1 MADLLSI
8 GLSGLAASKTQLSIT
23 GHNISNVNT
32 PGYSR
37 QDATQATRSPQFSGA
52 GYIGSGTTL
61 VEVRRSY
68 SEFLTSQLRSSTSL
82 SGDVEAY
89 KSQIDQLDSL
99 LAGTTTGITPSLQKF
114 FSAMQ
119 TAAEDP
125 ANIPARQLVLA
136 EAEGLARRFNTVYD
150 RLSEQNNF
158 TNKQMSAVTDQVNR
172 LAGSIGKLNESIA
185 IAAANGKQPND
196 LLDARD
202 EAVRQLSGY
211 IGVTV
216 VPQDDSS
223 FNIFIGS
230 GQPLVVGSAVAK
242 LEVVPGQGDPNRH
255 EVQFI
260 SGGSRQGIT
269 SQISG
274 GELGGLVRYR
284 QEVLD
289 STMNSLGRLA
299 LAVSDQVNTQ
309 LGQGLD
315 LKGQVGSA
323 LFGDYNDPALAKL
336 RVNAFAENT
345 GNIQPELY
353 ITASDLLTTS
363 DYRVEFDGAGYTAR
377 RLSDGKAMTVSPA
390 APGAYPATLTF
401 SDPNVTPP
409 ALPRDQGF
417 ELVIGSSPAAGDKF
431 SLQPTRRGASDI
443 KATLDQADQLAFAA
457 PMRAESKLQNRGTGV
472 IGQPSLVAG
481 PSPISRTALAVANL
495 PLGANLSADGKT
507 YTLGALPTGWSYVAK
522 GGDPIVPQRSAN
534 GDLIEPL
541 ADQDGNPLARVM
553 DEDGQPLE
561 VNGQPVV
568 APAMT
573 LGNSNT
579 VRLAYAAADGETY
592 QFELSMSGRPMA
604 GDEFALAF
612 NQNGVSDNRNALKLV
627 ELQSKQTV
635 GVTGGIAGSGFS
647 FTDGYGELVERVGT
661 LTAQAR
667 MDSEATGAILKQ
679 ATDNRDSLSAVNLD
693 EEAANLI
700 KFEQY
705 YNASAQIIQVA
716 RSLFDTLISSFR

>member
-1 MADLLSI
+1 MADLLNI

-23 GHNISNVNT
+23 GHNITNVNT

-37 QDATQATRSPQFSGA
+37 QDASQATRSAQFSGA

-61 VEVRRSY
+61 VDVRRTY

-82 SGDVEAY
+82 YSDVAAY

-99 LAGTTTGITPSLQKF
+99 LAGSTTGITPSLQSF
-114 FSAMQ
+114 FSALQ

-150 RLSEQNNF
+150 RLSEQNSF
-158 TNKQMSAVTDQVNR
+158 TNKQMAAVTDQVNR
-172 LAGSIGKLNESIA
+172 LAGSIGSLNEAIA
-185 IAAANGKQPND
+185 VAAANGKQPND

-202 EAVRQLSGY
+202 EAVRQLSTY

-230 GQPLVVGSAVAK
+230 GQPLVVGSSVAR

-269 SQISG
+269 SQITG
-274 GELGGLVRYR
+274 GELGGLIRYR
-284 QEVLD
+284 EEVLD

-299 LAVSDQVNTQ
+299 LAVSDQINSQ

-315 LKGQVGSA
+315 LKGQVGAA

-336 RVNAFAENT
+336 RVNAYS
-345 GNIQPELY
+345 GNSGNAQPALN
-353 ITASDLLTTS
+353 ITATSVLTTS
-363 DYRVEFDGAGYTAR
+363 DYLMEYDGTNYKVR
-377 RLSDGKAMTVSPA
+377 RLSDNQPMTVTTA
-390 APGAYPATLTF
+390 ADGTLTITDR
-401 SDPNVTPP
+401 SG
-409 ALPRDQGF
+409 RDQGF
-417 ELVIGSSPAAGDKF
+417 QIVPGTPAPAAGDKF
-431 SLQPTRRGASDI
+431 TLQPTRRGATDI
-443 KATLDQADQLAFAA
+443 SAVLDQADQLAFAS
-457 PMRAESKLQNRGTGV
+457 PVRAGSDLQNAGTGA
-472 IGQPSLVAG
+472 ISQPDMVAA
-481 PSPISRTALAVANL
+481 PSPIDLAELNTAFGSGLNLTANVN
-495 PLGANLSADGKT
+495 ANGT
-507 YTLGALPTGWSYVAK
+507 YTLTDAGSLPAGWSYVDEK
-522 GGDPIVPQRSAN
+522 
-534 GDLIEPL
+534 
-541 ADQDGNPLARVM
+541 GNPLTA
-553 DEDGQPLE
+553 
-561 VNGQPVV
+561 
-568 APAMT
+568 APT
-573 LGNSNT
+573 LQSGNSNT
-579 VRLAYAAADGETY
+579 VRLAYTGASGETY
-592 QFELSMSGRPMA
+592 RFDFSVSGRPQT
-604 GDEFALAF
+604 DDSFSLTF
-612 NQNGVSDNRNALKLV
+612 NQSGVSDNRNALKLAD
-627 ELQSKQTV
+627 LQSKQTV
-635 GVTGGIAGSGFS
+635 GVDGSVAGSGFS

-667 MDSEATGAILKQ
+667 MDSEATGSILKQ

>member
-8 GLSGLAASKTQLSIT
+8 GLSGLSASKTQLSIT
-23 GHNISNVNT
+23 GHNITNVNT

-37 QDATQATRSPQFSGA
+37 QDASQATRSPQFSGA
-52 GYIGSGTTL
+52 GYIGSGTSL
-61 VEVRRSY
+61 VDVRRSY

-82 SGDVEAY
+82 NSDVEAY

-114 FSAMQ
+114 FSALQ

-150 RLSEQNNF
+150 RLSEQNSF

-172 LAGSIGKLNESIA
+172 LAGSIGSLNEAIA

-223 FNIFIGS
+223 FNVFIGS
-230 GQPLVVGSAVAK
+230 GQPLVVGSTVAK

-269 SQISG
+269 SQITG
-274 GELGGLVRYR
+274 GELGGLIRYR
-284 QEVLD
+284 EEVLD
-289 STMNSLGRLA
+289 STMNSLGRLS

-323 LFGDYNDPALAKL
+323 LFGNYNEPALAKL
-336 RVNAFAENT
+336 RVNAFA
-345 GNIQPELY
+345 GNSNAQPVLN
-353 ITASDLLTTS
+353 ITDTSVLTTS
-363 DYRVEFDGAGYTAR
+363 DYLMEYDASGPELR
-377 RLSDGKAMTVSPA
+377 RLSDNQLM
-390 APGAYPATLTF
+390 
-401 SDPNVTPP
+401 NVTENPTGTLSI
-409 ALPRDQGF
+409 ADKNGVDQGF
-417 ELVIGSSPAAGDKF
+417 QVLLGNPAPAVGDKF
-431 SLQPTRRGASDI
+431 SLQPTRRGAADI

-457 PMRAESKLQNRGTGV
+457 PVRAQSTLQNSGTGM
-472 IGQPSLVAG
+472 IGQPDLLSG
-481 PSPISRTALAVANL
+481 PSPIDAAALSTAFEELTL
-495 PLGANLSADGKT
+495 TYDGNGLT
-507 YTLGALPTGWSYVAK
+507 LPTPPPAGLTLSPAS
-522 GGDPIVPQRSAN
+522 ITA
-534 GDLIEPL
+534 
-541 ADQDGNPLARVM
+541 
-553 DEDGQPLE
+553 GQTNTL
-561 VNGQPVV
+561 NLTLTTGT
-568 APAMT
+568 AP
-573 LGNSNT
+573 NQQQYIFEFT
-579 VRLAYAAADGETY
+579 V
-592 QFELSMSGRPMA
+592 SGRPA
-604 GDEFALAF
+604 ANDTFSFNF
-612 NQNGVSDNRNALKLV
+612 NQSGVSDNRNALKLV
-627 ELQSKQTV
+627 DLQTKQTV
-635 GVTGGIAGSGFS
+635 GVSANVAGSGFS

-667 MDSEATGAILKQ
+667 MDSEATGSILKQ

>member
-1 MADLLSI
+1 MSDLLSI
-8 GLSGLAASKTQLSIT
+8 GLSGLSASKTQLSIT
-23 GHNISNVNT
+23 GHNITNVNT

-52 GYIGSGTTL
+52 GYIGSGTSL
-61 VEVRRSY
+61 VDIRRTY

-82 SGDVEAY
+82 NSDVEAY

-114 FSAMQ
+114 FSALQ

-136 EAEGLARRFNTVYD
+136 EAEGLSRRFNTVYD

-172 LAGSIGKLNESIA
+172 LAGSIGSLNNAIA

-230 GQPLVVGSAVAK
+230 GQPLVVGSTVAQ

-274 GELGGLVRYR
+274 GELGGLIRYR
-284 QEVLD
+284 EEVLD

-336 RVNAFAENT
+336 RVNAFA
-345 GNIQPELY
+345 GNSNAQPVLN
-353 ITASDLLTTS
+353 ITDTSVLTTS
-363 DYRVEFDGAGYTAR
+363 DYLMEYDGGGYKVR
-377 RLSDGKAMTVSPA
+377 RLSDNQLMTVAENPS
-390 APGAYPATLTF
+390 GTLSIT
-401 SDPNVTPP
+401 DKNG
-409 ALPRDQGF
+409 RDQGF
-417 ELVIGSSPAAGDKF
+417 QVVLGTPAPAAGDKF
-431 SLQPTRRGASDI
+431 TLQPTRRGASDI
-443 KATLDQADQLAFAA
+443 KTTLDQADQLAFAA
-457 PMRAESKLQNRGTGV
+457 PVRAESNLQNAGTGA
-472 IGQPSLVAG
+472 IGQPDMISG
-481 PSPISRTALAVANL
+481 PSPISIPALQGVFGSSGATLTFTDPGTVTITGGTAQFRNVDSSTSPPTVTYSSTATIQPGQKNSLVVGDANH
-495 PLGANLSADGKT
+495 
-507 YTLGALPTGWSYVAK
+507 
-522 GGDPIVPQRSAN
+522 
-534 GDLIEPL
+534 
-541 ADQDGNPLARVM
+541 
-553 DEDGQPLE
+553 
-561 VNGQPVV
+561 
-568 APAMT
+568 
-573 LGNSNT
+573 
-579 VRLAYAAADGETY
+579 
-592 QFELSMSGRPMA
+592 QFEFSLSGTPKD
-604 GDEFALAF
+604 GDRFSMAF
-612 NQNGVSDNRNALKLV
+612 NQGGVSDNRNALKLV
-627 ELQSKQTV
+627 DLQTKQTV
-635 GVTGGIAGSGFS
+635 GVDAAVNGSGFS

-667 MDSEATGAILKQ
+667 MDSDATGSILKQ

-716 RSLFDTLISSFR
+716 RSLFDTLISTFR

>member
-1 MADLLSI
+1 MADLLNI
-8 GLSGLAASKTQLSIT
+8 GLSGLSASKTQLSIT

-32 PGYSR
+32 PGYTR
-37 QDATQATRSPQFSGA
+37 QDATQATRLAQFSGA

-61 VEVRRSY
+61 VDVRRSY
-68 SEFLTSQLRSSTSL
+68 SEFLTSQLRSSTALNS
-82 SGDVEAY
+82 DVAAY

-99 LAGTTTGITPSLQKF
+99 LAGTTTGITPALQSF

-136 EAEGLARRFNTVYD
+136 ESEGLARRFNTVYD
-150 RLSEQNNF
+150 RLAEQNAF

-172 LAGSIGKLNESIA
+172 LAGSIGSLNEAIA
-185 IAAANGKQPND
+185 VAAANGKQPND
-196 LLDARD
+196 LLDARE
-202 EAVRQLSGY
+202 EAVRELSTY

-230 GQPLVVGSAVAK
+230 GQPLVVGSSVAR

-269 SQISG
+269 SQITG
-274 GELGGLVRYR
+274 GELGGLIRYR
-284 QEVLD
+284 SEVLD

-299 LAVSDQVNTQ
+299 LAVSDQVNSQ

-315 LKGQVGSA
+315 LKGNVGSA

-336 RVNAFAENT
+336 RVNAFS
-345 GNIQPELY
+345 GNSSNAQPALN
-353 ITASDLLTTS
+353 ITQTNLLTTS
-363 DYRVEFDGAGYTAR
+363 DYLMEYGAGGYTVR
-377 RLSDGKAMTVSPA
+377 RLSDSQPMTVTTNADGSLSITDKS
-390 APGAYPATLTF
+390 G
-401 SDPNVTPP
+401 
-409 ALPRDQGF
+409 RDQGF
-417 ELVIGSSPAAGDKF
+417 QIAPGTPAPAVGDKF
-431 SLQPTRRGASDI
+431 TLQPTRRGATDI
-443 KATLDQADQLAFAA
+443 TAVLDQADQLSFAA
-457 PMRAESKLQNRGTGV
+457 PMRAEGNLQNSGTGV
-472 IGQPSLVAG
+472 IGQPDLVNG
-481 PSPISRTALAVANL
+481 PSPIDKTVLSAASLSLEVT
-495 PLGANLSADGKT
+495 LSADGKT
-507 YTLGALPTGWSYVAK
+507 YTLGDPLPSGWSYV
-522 GGDPIVPQRSAN
+522 D
-534 GDLIEPL
+534 
-541 ADQDGNPLARVM
+541 DQGNPLAA
-553 DEDGQPLE
+553 
-561 VNGQPVV
+561 
-568 APAMT
+568 APSFTSGTA
-573 LGNSNT
+573 NT
-579 VRLAYAAADGETY
+579 VRVAYTSGTETY
-592 QFELSMSGRPMA
+592 QLAFAMSGRPA
-604 GDEFALAF
+604 NGDDFSIAF
-612 NQNGVSDNRNALKLV
+612 NQSGVSDNRNALKLV
-627 ELQSKQTV
+627 DLQSKQSI
-635 GVTGGIAGSGFS
+635 GVDSNVTGSGFS

-667 MDSEATGAILKQ
+667 LDSEANSAILKQ

-716 RSLFDTLISSFR
+716 RSLFDTLISTFR

>member
-1 MADLLSI
+1 MADLLNI
-8 GLSGLAASKTQLSIT
+8 GLSGLSASKTQLSIT

-32 PGYSR
+32 PGYTR
-37 QDATQATRSPQFSGA
+37 QDATQATRLAQFSGA

-61 VEVRRSY
+61 VDVRRSY
-68 SEFLTSQLRSSTSL
+68 SEFLTSQLRSSTALNS
-82 SGDVEAY
+82 DVAAY

-99 LAGTTTGITPSLQKF
+99 LAGTTTGITPALQSF
-114 FSAMQ
+114 FSALQ

-136 EAEGLARRFNTVYD
+136 ESEGLARRFNTVYD
-150 RLSEQNNF
+150 RLAEQNAF

-172 LAGSIGKLNESIA
+172 LASSIGSLNEAIA
-185 IAAANGKQPND
+185 VAAANGKQPND
-196 LLDARD
+196 LLDARE
-202 EAVRQLSGY
+202 EAVRQLSTY

-230 GQPLVVGSAVAK
+230 GQPLVVGSSVAR

-274 GELGGLVRYR
+274 GELGGLIRYR
-284 QEVLD
+284 SEVLD

-299 LAVSDQVNTQ
+299 LAVSDQVNSQ

-315 LKGQVGSA
+315 LKGNVGTA

-336 RVNAFAENT
+336 RVNAFS
-345 GNIQPELY
+345 GNSSNAQPALN
-353 ITASDLLTTS
+353 ITQTNLLTTS
-363 DYRVEFDGAGYTAR
+363 DYLMEYGAGGYTVR
-377 RLSDGKAMTVSPA
+377 RLSDSQPMTVTTNADGSLSITDKS
-390 APGAYPATLTF
+390 G
-401 SDPNVTPP
+401 
-409 ALPRDQGF
+409 RDQGF
-417 ELVIGSSPAAGDKF
+417 QIVPGTPAPAVGDKF
-431 SLQPTRRGASDI
+431 TLQPTRRGATDI
-443 KATLDQADQLAFAA
+443 TAVLDQADQLAFAA
-457 PMRAESKLQNRGTGV
+457 PMRAEGNLQNSGTGV
-472 IGQPSLVAG
+472 IGQPDLVNG
-481 PSPISRTALAVANL
+481 PSPIDKTVLSAASLSLEVT
-495 PLGANLSADGKT
+495 LSADGKT
-507 YTLGALPTGWSYVAK
+507 YTLGDPLPSGWSYV
-522 GGDPIVPQRSAN
+522 D
-534 GDLIEPL
+534 
-541 ADQDGNPLARVM
+541 DQGNPLAA
-553 DEDGQPLE
+553 
-561 VNGQPVV
+561 
-568 APAMT
+568 APSFTSGTA
-573 LGNSNT
+573 NT
-579 VRLAYAAADGETY
+579 VRVAYTSGAETY
-592 QFELSMSGRPMA
+592 QLAFAMSGRPA
-604 GDEFALAF
+604 NGDDFSIAF
-612 NQNGVSDNRNALKLV
+612 NQSGVSDNRNALKLV
-627 ELQSKQTV
+627 DLQSKQSI
-635 GVTGGIAGSGFS
+635 GVDNNVAGSGFS

-667 MDSEATGAILKQ
+667 LDSEANGAILKQ

-716 RSLFDTLISSFR
+716 RSLFDTLISTFR

>member
-1 MADLLSI
+1 MADLLNI
-8 GLSGLAASKTQLSIT
+8 GLSGLSASKTQLSIT

-32 PGYSR
+32 PGYTR
-37 QDATQATRSPQFSGA
+37 QDATQATRLAQFSGA

-61 VEVRRSY
+61 VDVRRSY
-68 SEFLTSQLRSSTSL
+68 SEFLTSQLRSSTALNS
-82 SGDVEAY
+82 DVAAY

-99 LAGTTTGITPSLQKF
+99 LAGTTTGITPALQSF
-114 FSAMQ
+114 FSALQ

-136 EAEGLARRFNTVYD
+136 ESEGLARRFNTVYD
-150 RLSEQNNF
+150 RLAEQNAF

-172 LAGSIGKLNESIA
+172 LASSIGSLNEAIA
-185 IAAANGKQPND
+185 VAAANGKQPND
-196 LLDARD
+196 LLDARE
-202 EAVRQLSGY
+202 EAVRQLSTY

-230 GQPLVVGSAVAK
+230 GQPLVVGSSVAR

-274 GELGGLVRYR
+274 GELGGLIRYR
-284 QEVLD
+284 SEVLD

-299 LAVSDQVNTQ
+299 LAVSDQVNSQ

-315 LKGQVGSA
+315 LKGNVGTA

-336 RVNAFAENT
+336 RVNAFS
-345 GNIQPELY
+345 GNSSNAQPALN
-353 ITASDLLTTS
+353 ITQTNLLTTS
-363 DYRVEFDGAGYTAR
+363 DYLMEYGAGGYTVR
-377 RLSDGKAMTVSPA
+377 RLSDSQPMTVTTNADGSLSITDTS
-390 APGAYPATLTF
+390 G
-401 SDPNVTPP
+401 
-409 ALPRDQGF
+409 RDQGF
-417 ELVIGSSPAAGDKF
+417 QIVPGTPAPALGDKF
-431 SLQPTRRGASDI
+431 TLQPTRRGATDI
-443 KATLDQADQLAFAA
+443 TAVLDQADQLAFAA
-457 PMRAESKLQNRGTGV
+457 PMRAEGNLQNSGTGL
-472 IGQPSLVAG
+472 IGQPDLVNG
-481 PSPISRTALAVANL
+481 PSPIDKSVLSAASLSLEVT
-495 PLGANLSADGKT
+495 LSADVKT
-507 YTLGALPTGWSYVAK
+507 YTLGDPLPSGWSYV
-522 GGDPIVPQRSAN
+522 D
-534 GDLIEPL
+534 
-541 ADQDGNPLARVM
+541 DQGNPLT
-553 DEDGQPLE
+553 P
-561 VNGQPVV
+561 
-568 APAMT
+568 APSFTSGTA
-573 LGNSNT
+573 NT
-579 VRLAYAAADGETY
+579 VRVAYTSGTETY
-592 QFELSMSGRPMA
+592 QLAFAMSGRPA
-604 GDEFALAF
+604 NGDDFSIAF
-612 NQNGVSDNRNALKLV
+612 NQSGVSDNRNALKLV
-627 ELQSKQTV
+627 DLQSKQSI
-635 GVTGGIAGSGFS
+635 GVDNNVAGSGFS

-667 MDSEATGAILKQ
+667 LDSEANGAILKQ

-716 RSLFDTLISSFR
+716 RSLFDTLISTFR

>member
-23 GHNISNVNT
+23 GHNITNVNT

-82 SGDVEAY
+82 SADVEAY
-89 KSQIDQLDSL
+89 KSQINQLDSL

-114 FSAMQ
+114 FSALQ

-158 TNKQMSAVTDQVNR
+158 TNKQMSAVTDQINR
-172 LAGSIGKLNESIA
+172 LAGSIGSLNEAIA

-223 FNIFIGS
+223 FNVFIGS
-230 GQPLVVGSAVAK
+230 GQPLVVGSKVAR

-269 SQISG
+269 SQITG
-274 GELGGLVRYR
+274 GELGGLIRYR
-284 QEVLD
+284 EEVLD

-299 LAVSDQVNTQ
+299 LSVSDQVNAQ

-323 LFGDYNDPALAKL
+323 LFGDYNEPALAKL
-336 RVNAFAENT
+336 RVNAFA
-345 GNIQPELY
+345 GNQSNVQPELS
-353 ITASDLLTTS
+353 ITDSSKLTTS
-363 DYRVEFDGAGYTAR
+363 DYRLEFDGTSFTAR

-390 APGAYPATLTF
+390 TPGSFPATLSF
-401 SDPNVTPP
+401 ADPNVVPP

-417 ELVIGSSPAAGDKF
+417 TLVLESAPAAGDKF
-431 SLQPTRRGASDI
+431 SLQPTRRGAYDI

-457 PMRAESKLQNRGTGV
+457 PVRAQSTLQNSGTGA
-472 IGQPSLVAG
+472 IGQPNLLSA
-481 PSPISRTALAVANL
+481 PSPIDPAALAAAFEGL
-495 PLGANLSADGKT
+495 TLTYDGSGLT
-507 YTLGALPTGWSYVAK
+507 LPT
-522 GGDPIVPQRSAN
+522 P
-534 GDLIEPL
+534 
-541 ADQDGNPLARVM
+541 
-553 DEDGQPLE
+553 
-561 VNGQPVV
+561 
-568 APAMT
+568 APAGLVLSPSTVTAGQTNT
-573 LGNSNT
+573 LNLTLTTGTAPNEQQYS
-579 VRLAYAAADGETY
+579 
-592 QFELSMSGRPMA
+592 FEFTLSGRPAA
-604 GDEFALAF
+604 GDTFTF
-612 NQNGVSDNRNALKLV
+612 NYNQSGVSDNRNALKLV
-627 ELQSKQTV
+627 DLQSKQTV
-635 GVTGGIAGSGFS
+635 GVTAGIAGSGFS

-716 RSLFDTLISSFR
+716 RSLFDTLISTFR

>member
-8 GLSGLAASKTQLSIT
+8 GLSGLSASKTQLSIT
-23 GHNISNVNT
+23 GHNITNVNT

-37 QDATQATRSPQFSGA
+37 QDASQATRSPQFSGA
-52 GYIGSGTTL
+52 GYIGSGTSL
-61 VEVRRSY
+61 VDVRRSY

-82 SGDVEAY
+82 NSDVKAY

-114 FSAMQ
+114 FSALQ

-150 RLSEQNNF
+150 RLSEQNSF

-172 LAGSIGKLNESIA
+172 LAGSIGSLNEAIA

-223 FNIFIGS
+223 FNVFIGS
-230 GQPLVVGSAVAK
+230 GQPLVVGSTVAK

-269 SQISG
+269 SQITG
-274 GELGGLVRYR
+274 GELGGLIRYR
-284 QEVLD
+284 EEVLD
-289 STMNSLGRLA
+289 STMNSLGRLS

-309 LGQGLD
+309 LRQGLD
-315 LKGQVGSA
+315 LKGGVGEA
-323 LFGDYNDPALAKL
+323 LFGNYNEPALAKL
-336 RVNAFAENT
+336 RVNAFA
-345 GNIQPELY
+345 GNSNAQPVLN
-353 ITASDLLTTS
+353 ITDTSVLTTS
-363 DYRVEFDGAGYTAR
+363 DYLMEYDASGPKVR
-377 RLSDGKAMTVSPA
+377 RLSDNQLMTVTESPA
-390 APGAYPATLTF
+390 GTL
-401 SDPNVTPP
+401 SIADKNGV
-409 ALPRDQGF
+409 DQGF
-417 ELVIGSSPAAGDKF
+417 QVVLGNPAPAVGDKF
-431 SLQPTRRGASDI
+431 SLQPTRRGAADI

-457 PMRAESKLQNRGTGV
+457 PVRAQSTLQNSGTGM
-472 IGQPSLVAG
+472 IGQPDLLSG
-481 PSPISRTALAVANL
+481 PSPIDAAALSTAFEELTL
-495 PLGANLSADGKT
+495 TYDGNGLT
-507 YTLGALPTGWSYVAK
+507 LPTPPPAGLTLSPAS
-522 GGDPIVPQRSAN
+522 ITA
-534 GDLIEPL
+534 
-541 ADQDGNPLARVM
+541 
-553 DEDGQPLE
+553 GQTNTL
-561 VNGQPVV
+561 NLTLTTGT
-568 APAMT
+568 AP
-573 LGNSNT
+573 NQQQYIFEFT
-579 VRLAYAAADGETY
+579 V
-592 QFELSMSGRPMA
+592 SGRPA
-604 GDEFALAF
+604 ANDTFSFNF
-612 NQNGVSDNRNALKLV
+612 NQSGVSDNRNALKLV
-627 ELQSKQTV
+627 DLQTKQTV
-635 GVTGGIAGSGFS
+635 GVSANVAGSGFS

-667 MDSEATGAILKQ
+667 MDSEATGSILKQ

>member
-1 MADLLSI
+1 MADLLNI
-8 GLSGLAASKTQLSIT
+8 GLSGLSASKTQLSIT
-23 GHNISNVNT
+23 GHNITNVNT
-32 PGYSR
+32 PGFSR
-37 QDATQATRSPQFSGA
+37 QNASQATTSPQFSGA

-61 VEVRRSY
+61 VDVRRTY
-68 SEFLTSQLRSSTSL
+68 SEFLTNQVRSSTALNS
-82 SGDVEAY
+82 DVAAY

-99 LAGTTTGITPSLQKF
+99 LAGSTTGITPSLQSF
-114 FSAMQ
+114 FSALQ

-150 RLSEQNNF
+150 RLSEQNSF
-158 TNKQMSAVTDQVNR
+158 TNKQMAAVTDQVNR
-172 LAGSIGKLNESIA
+172 LAGSIGSLNEAIA
-185 IAAANGKQPND
+185 VAAANGKQPND

-202 EAVRQLSGY
+202 EAVRQLSSY

-230 GQPLVVGSAVAK
+230 GQPLVVGSSVAR

-269 SQISG
+269 SQITG
-274 GELGGLVRYR
+274 GELGGLIRYR
-284 QEVLD
+284 EEVLD

-299 LAVSDQVNTQ
+299 LAVSDQINSQ

-336 RVNAFAENT
+336 RVNAFS
-345 GNIQPELY
+345 GNSSSAQPALN
-353 ITASDLLTTS
+353 ITDTSQLTTS
-363 DYRVEFDGAGYTAR
+363 DYLMEYDGTSYKVR
-377 RLSDGKAMTVSPA
+377 RLSDNQPMTVTA
-390 APGAYPATLTF
+390 AADGTLSIT
-401 SDPNVTPP
+401 DKNG
-409 ALPRDQGF
+409 RDQGF
-417 ELVIGSSPAAGDKF
+417 QIVPGTPSPAAGDKF
-431 SLQPTRRGASDI
+431 TLQPTRRGATDI
-443 KATLDQADQLAFAA
+443 SAILDQADQLAFAS
-457 PMRAESKLQNRGTGV
+457 PVRAESDLQNAGTGA
-472 IGQPSLVAG
+472 ISQPDMVSA
-481 PSPISRTALAVANL
+481 PSPIDLAELNAAFGSGLELTATVN
-495 PLGANLSADGKT
+495 ADGS
-507 YTLGALPTGWSYVAK
+507 YTLTDAGSLPAGWSYLDEK
-522 GGDPIVPQRSAN
+522 
-534 GDLIEPL
+534 
-541 ADQDGNPLARVM
+541 GNPLAT
-553 DEDGQPLE
+553 
-561 VNGQPVV
+561 
-568 APAMT
+568 APT
-573 LGNSNT
+573 LQSGNSNS
-579 VRLAYAAADGETY
+579 VRLAYTGASGETY
-592 QFELSMSGRPMA
+592 QFDFSVSGRPQT
-604 GDEFALAF
+604 GDSFSLTF
-612 NQNGVSDNRNALKLV
+612 NQSGVSDNRNALKLAD
-627 ELQSKQTV
+627 LQSKQTV
-635 GVTGGIAGSGFS
+635 GVDGSVAGSGFS

-667 MDSEATGAILKQ
+667 MDNEATGAILKQ

>member
-23 GHNISNVNT
+23 GHNITNVNT

-61 VEVRRSY
+61 VDVRRSY

-82 SGDVEAY
+82 NRDVEAY

-114 FSAMQ
+114 FSALQ

-158 TNKQMSAVTDQVNR
+158 TNKQMAAVTDQVNR
-172 LAGSIGKLNESIA
+172 LAGSIGSLNEAIA

-223 FNIFIGS
+223 FNVFIGS
-230 GQPLVVGSAVAK
+230 GQPLVVGSKVAR

-269 SQISG
+269 SQITG
-274 GELGGLVRYR
+274 GELGGLIRYR
-284 QEVLD
+284 EEVLD

-299 LAVSDQVNTQ
+299 LSVSDQVNAQ

-323 LFGDYNDPALAKL
+323 LFGNYNDPALAKL
-336 RVNAFAENT
+336 RVNAFV
-345 GNIQPELY
+345 GNSNAQPLMN
-353 ITASDLLTTS
+353 ITDTSVLTTS
-363 DYRVEFDGAGYTAR
+363 DYLMEYDGSSYKVR
-377 RLSDGKAMTVSPA
+377 RLSDNQLMSVAENPVG
-390 APGAYPATLTF
+390 TLSFT
-401 SDPNVTPP
+401 DKNG
-409 ALPRDQGF
+409 RDQGF
-417 ELVIGSSPAAGDKF
+417 QVVLGNPAPTAGDKF

-457 PMRAESKLQNRGTGV
+457 PVRAQSTLQNSGTGA
-472 IGQPSLVAG
+472 IGQPNLLSA
-481 PSPISRTALAVANL
+481 PSPIDPAALAAAFEGL
-495 PLGANLSADGKT
+495 TLTYDGSGLT
-507 YTLGALPTGWSYVAK
+507 LPT
-522 GGDPIVPQRSAN
+522 P
-534 GDLIEPL
+534 
-541 ADQDGNPLARVM
+541 
-553 DEDGQPLE
+553 
-561 VNGQPVV
+561 
-568 APAMT
+568 APAGLVLSPSTVTAGQTNT
-573 LGNSNT
+573 LNLTLTTGTAPNEQQYS
-579 VRLAYAAADGETY
+579 
-592 QFELSMSGRPMA
+592 FEFTLSGRPAA
-604 GDEFALAF
+604 GDTFTF
-612 NQNGVSDNRNALKLV
+612 NYNQSGVSDNRNALKLV
-627 ELQSKQTV
+627 DLQSKQTV
-635 GVTGGIAGSGFS
+635 GVTAGIAGSGFS

-716 RSLFDTLISSFR
+716 RSLFDTLISTFR

>member
-23 GHNISNVNT
+23 GHNITNVNT

-52 GYIGSGTTL
+52 GYIGSGTSL
-61 VEVRRSY
+61 VDIRRTY

-82 SGDVEAY
+82 NSDVKAY

-114 FSAMQ
+114 FSALQ

-136 EAEGLARRFNTVYD
+136 EAEGLSRRFNTVYD

-172 LAGSIGKLNESIA
+172 LAGSIGSLNNAIA

-230 GQPLVVGSAVAK
+230 GQPLVVGSTVAQ

-274 GELGGLVRYR
+274 GELGGLIRYR
-284 QEVLD
+284 EEVLD

-323 LFGDYNDPALAKL
+323 LFGDYNDPGLAKL
-336 RVNAFAENT
+336 RVNAFA
-345 GNIQPELY
+345 GNSNAQPVLN
-353 ITASDLLTTS
+353 ITDTSVLTTS
-363 DYRVEFDGAGYTAR
+363 DYLMEYDGGGYKVR
-377 RLSDGKAMTVSPA
+377 RLSDNQLMTVAENPS
-390 APGAYPATLTF
+390 GTLSIT
-401 SDPNVTPP
+401 DNNG
-409 ALPRDQGF
+409 RDQGF
-417 ELVIGSSPAAGDKF
+417 QVVLGTPAPAAGDKF
-431 SLQPTRRGASDI
+431 TLQPTRRGASDI
-443 KATLDQADQLAFAA
+443 KTTLDQADQLAFAA
-457 PMRAESKLQNRGTGV
+457 PVRAESNLQNAGTGA
-472 IGQPSLVAG
+472 IGQPDMISG
-481 PSPISRTALAVANL
+481 PSPISIPALQGVFGSSGATLTFTDPGTVTITGGTAQFRNVDSSTSPPTVTYSSTATIQPGQKNSLVVGDANH
-495 PLGANLSADGKT
+495 
-507 YTLGALPTGWSYVAK
+507 
-522 GGDPIVPQRSAN
+522 
-534 GDLIEPL
+534 
-541 ADQDGNPLARVM
+541 
-553 DEDGQPLE
+553 
-561 VNGQPVV
+561 
-568 APAMT
+568 
-573 LGNSNT
+573 
-579 VRLAYAAADGETY
+579 
-592 QFELSMSGRPMA
+592 QFEFSLSGTPKD
-604 GDEFALAF
+604 GDRFSMAF
-612 NQNGVSDNRNALKLV
+612 NQSGVSDNRNALKLV
-627 ELQSKQTV
+627 DLQTKQTV
-635 GVTGGIAGSGFS
+635 GVDAAVNGSGFS

-667 MDSEATGAILKQ
+667 MDSDATGSILKQ

-716 RSLFDTLISSFR
+716 RSLFDTLISTFR